1 LTEPVPAA
9 DRRLLERYCRRGDE
23 ASFNT
28 FYQSQAPRLWRY
40 LCARGSNPDAAHD
53 LIADAFLRFLQV
65 VCRDPRYPAA
75 LLYRIAGNL
84 LTDAWRSQKSSPLQ
98 SAADTAVEPAA
109 ADSGD
114 DREYLRALMNTLPE
128 YEQNL
133 LLLRYWIGLT
143 HKELAGIVEKP
154 EGTVRRQCAQ
164 ALQTLKRRWQEDEH
178 G

>member
-1 LTEPVPAA
+1 MTEPVPAA
-9 DRRLLERYCRRGDE
+9 YRRLLESYCRKGDE
-23 ASFNT
+23 SSFNT

-40 LCARGSNPDAAHD
+40 LRARGSSPEAAHD
-53 LIADAFLRFLQV
+53 LIAEAFLRFLQV
-65 VCRDPRYPAA
+65 VCRDPRHPVA
-75 LLYRIAGNL
+75 LLYRIAGNIHI
-84 LTDAWRSQKSSPLQ
+84 DAWRRQKRSPLRAVPDP
-98 SAADTAVEPAA
+98 AAEPAA

-114 DREYLRALMNTLPE
+114 DREHLRTIMKTLSE

-143 HKELAGIVEKP
+143 HKELADVVEKP

-164 ALQTLKRRWQEDEH
+164 ALNTLKQRWREEEH